1 MSFILYKHLYANNFF
16 LCYWSAWTWYA
27 NFVDEREQLPVPAFS
42 ANGIYIVNGKKMQCY
57 KVSERQEKRKS

>member
-42 ANGIYIVNGKKMQCY
+42 ANGIYIVNGKKM
-57 KVSERQEKRKS
+57 